1 MTKSDIFIGLQF
13 LSNEELAQVV
23 QRCNEI
29 ANRRRLLAS
38 VSEEVEAA
46 TETQIESS
54 FIED

>member
-13 LSNEELAQVV
+13 LSNEELARVV

-38 VSEEVEAA
+38 VTEEVEAA
-46 TETQIESS
+46 TEARIEPSS
-54 FIED
+54 TED